1 MSSHSPKCICCLF
14 CLLLLCSIRET
25 ISISASTEYPFNAPI
40 KYVTSSPPC
49 MAARCEDG
57 IVLITLHIPDMS
69 LDTNNILPSSL
80 IDSNCGPVR
89 IEQLDHATVLLHA
102 GWRVD
107 GMLLADKGREICSQ
121 DAAVFGVTKNSFDY
135 GKRLGWGLVDYL
147 VQCHVKDSVRSLST
161 VGLLATTMS
170 GDEGGAGAAS
180 AELYLVD
187 ATGLYPCRALAVGSH
202 SDQINKQLQQINFSK
217 KTVEEGKVL
226 MMQVIRDCSQGIST
240 NTIDNRNGK
249 SSRSSF
255 SKRHAKVSSQES
267 DDVVW
272 KIPNE
277 SLAEIVTLRTAK
289 HSIFRQK
296 EQFITIES

>member
-1 MSSHSPKCICCLF
+1 
-14 CLLLLCSIRET
+14 
-25 ISISASTEYPFNAPI
+25 
-40 KYVTSSPPC
+40 
-49 MAARCEDG
+49 
-57 IVLITLHIPDMS
+57 MS
-69 LDTNNILPSSL
+69 LDTNIPASSL

-89 IEQLDHATVLLHA
+89 IEQLDHGTVLLHA

-121 DAAVFGVTKNSFDY
+121 DAAVFGVIKNSFDY
-135 GKRLGWGLVDYL
+135 GKRLGWGLVNYL

-170 GDEGGAGAAS
+170 GDEGGAAS

-187 ATGLYPCRALAVGSH
+187 ATGLYPFRALAIGSH
-202 SDQINKQLQQINFSK
+202 SDQINKQLQQINFAK

-226 MMQVIRDCSQGIST
+226 MMQVIRDCSQGI
-240 NTIDNRNGK
+240 NTVDNGK
-249 SSRSSF
+249 SIRSSF
-255 SKRHAKVSSQES
+255 SKRHAKVSQES

-289 HSIFRQK
+289 NAIFRRK
-296 EQFITIES
+296 EQFISIES